1 MGSVDWTPMY
11 ENQTDRTPIAEYWIR
26 QIRHFPNAKKYRH
39 TQNVV
44 VPKPKDRVA
53 LSDAELRVPK
63 GCKLLYRQEYR
74 RGAPQY
80 IRYALP
86 VKDKPRETGRC
97 GHEQTKI

>member
-39 TQNVV
+39 TQNVMI
-44 VPKPKDRVA
+44 PKPKDRVA
-53 LSDAELRVPK
+53 LSDAESRVPK

-80 IRYALP
+80 IRYVLP
-86 VKDKPRETGRC
+86 VRDKLGKTKDVST
-97 GHEQTKI
+97 